1 MNILVLK
8 LKSFILSWTDKIM
21 TMTEPVNSLSDE
33 VESAGKEG
41 GEMQPLITPVEQDQ
55 TDVDNED
62 SFEVADANEAI
73 EDAAT
78 SLRVDNAIADARIE
92 NEGKNTM

>member
-1 MNILVLK
+1 M
-8 LKSFILSWTDKIM
+8 SWTDEIM

-55 TDVDNED
+55 TDVDD
-62 SFEVADANEAI
+62 KYAFEVADANEDI

-78 SLRVDNAIADARIE
+78 SLRVDNAIADASIE
-92 NEGKNTM
+92 NEGKYTM

>member
-8 LKSFILSWTDKIM
+8 LKSFILSWTDEIM
-21 TMTEPVNSLSDE
+21 TMTEPVNSLSNE

-62 SFEVADANEAI
+62 AFEEADANEAI

-78 SLRVDNAIADARIE
+78 SLRVDNAIADASIE
-92 NEGKNTM
+92 NEGKYTM

>member
-1 MNILVLK
+1 
-8 LKSFILSWTDKIM
+8 
-21 TMTEPVNSLSDE
+21 MTEPVNSLSDE

-55 TDVDNED
+55 KDVDNED
-62 SFEVADANEAI
+62 AFEEADANEAI

>member
-1 MNILVLK
+1 
-8 LKSFILSWTDKIM
+8 
-21 TMTEPVNSLSDE
+21 MTEPVNSLSDE

-41 GEMQPLITPVEQDQ
+41 GELQSPITPVEQDQ

-62 SFEVADANEAI
+62 AFEEADANEAI

-78 SLRVDNAIADARIE
+78 SLRVDNAIADASIE
-92 NEGKNTM
+92 NEGKYTM